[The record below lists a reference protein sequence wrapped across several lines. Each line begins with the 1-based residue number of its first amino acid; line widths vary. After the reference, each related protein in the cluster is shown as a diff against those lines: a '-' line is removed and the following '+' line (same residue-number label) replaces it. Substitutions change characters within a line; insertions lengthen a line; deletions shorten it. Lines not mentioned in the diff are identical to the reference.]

1 MKHTHQQLQ
10 GQAMVTVLFVCII
23 GMLIV
28 TGALYGVYNAIG
40 MSSQSELGLLAGS
53 AAEIGIENAL
63 IRFIRDPSYTGETM
77 LLGNDRSVIITSG
90 GTPKTTITATGS
102 VGSITRRIQTIVY
115 YNNDGVF
122 TIESWSDIP

>member
-1 MKHTHQQLQ
+1 
-10 GQAMVTVLFVCII
+10 MVTVLFVCII
-23 GMLIV
+23 GMSIM

-53 AAEIGIENAL
+53 AVETGIENAL

-77 LLGNDRSVIITSG
+77 QLDANRKVIISVG

-102 VGSITRRIQTIVY
+102 VGSVTRRIQAIVY
-115 YNNDGVF
+115 YNNGVF

>member
-1 MKHTHQQLQ
+1 MKHTRQQLH

-23 GMLIV
+23 GMSIM

-53 AAEIGIENAL
+53 AAETGIENAL

-77 LLGNDRSVIITSG
+77 QLDANRKVIISVG

-102 VGSITRRIQTIVY
+102 VGSVTRRIQAIVY
-115 YNNDGVF
+115 YNNGVF

>member
-1 MKHTHQQLQ
+1 MKHTQQQLH

-23 GMLIV
+23 GMSIM
-28 TGALYGVYNAIG
+28 TGAMYGVYNAIG
-40 MSSQSELGLLAGS
+40 LSSESELGLLARSS
-53 AAEIGIENAL
+53 AETGIENAL

-77 LLGNDRSVIITSG
+77 QLGEDLSVIITAG

-102 VGSITRRIQTIVY
+102 VGSVTRRIQAIVY
-115 YNNDGVF
+115 YNNGVF